1 MKCRSWCSAIFE
13 TSCTRYTTF
22 PKETHQSSTSVQP
35 TSKVPK
41 PQSDKLPILLE
52 IHNMFARRRRGEEPL
67 LKNTTFS
74 LKVCFLL
81 RSSFLDRIED
91 GMRHERGPCVSNG
104 KGIHDWEDIVL
115 IDKSEMGLSTDIFI
129 RKYCYKITHYRK
141 LWEHNHR
148 FWRYEKICLLATF
161 FDSSNLNWPILFMF
175 LQIFL
180 KKNPMCFNILKDMSL
195 LCFYNWPI
203 SSSKLQPS

>member
-13 TSCTRYTTF
+13 TSCTRYATF
-22 PKETHQSSTSVQP
+22 PKGTQQSSTSVQP

-115 IDKSEMGLSTDIFI
+115 IDKSEMGLSPDIFI
-129 RKYCYKITHYRK
+129 RKYCYKITHFRK
-141 LWEHNHR
+141 LWDITTAFGDMKKIVCLQHFLTALTWIDQFCSCSCR
-148 FWRYEKICLLATF
+148 FF
-161 FDSSNLNWPILFMF
+161 
-175 LQIFL
+175 
-180 KKNPMCFNILKDMSL
+180 
-195 LCFYNWPI
+195 
-203 SSSKLQPS
+203 

>member
-1 MKCRSWCSAIFE
+1 MAWEGKDPGNIALFHYDFSLRHFLCRRLAKKDMKCRSWCSAIFE
-13 TSCTRYTTF
+13 TSCTRYTTL
-22 PKETHQSSTSVQP
+22 PKGTHQSSTSVQP

-81 RSSFLDRIED
+81 RSSFLNRIED

-115 IDKSEMGLSTDIFI
+115 IDKSEMGLSSDIFI
-129 RKYCYKITHYRK
+129 RKCWGQFQKIV
-141 LWEHNHR
+141 W
-148 FWRYEKICLLATF
+148 I
-161 FDSSNLNWPILFMF
+161 
-175 LQIFL
+175 
-180 KKNPMCFNILKDMSL
+180 
-195 LCFYNWPI
+195 
-203 SSSKLQPS
+203 